1 MRKLTTDLIEK
12 IKSSE
17 IFNFDETFNIYNIC
31 SKTIFEDEEEGRAIL
46 IYILDNRKKFDASLN
61 DILSDIIE
69 SVGFYP
75 YLEKEGLYTTS
86 TAAEIRK
93 NMNESFGVDKKIL
106 S

>member
-61 DILSDIIE
+61 DI
-69 SVGFYP
+69 
-75 YLEKEGLYTTS
+75 
-86 TAAEIRK
+86 
-93 NMNESFGVDKKIL
+93 
-106 S
+106 